1 MQIPARIAAIRQETP
16 TVKSLRL
23 DLGGQEFRFLPGQ
36 WIDCYAEIDGAV
48 GIAGYSMTS
57 SPTTTDTIDL
67 AVKLVGDNPVTH
79 FIHDRARVG
88 DMLNIEVGGDFYYER
103 DMGNSLTLIAGGIGI
118 TPLMSIVRYVNDA
131 APEVRLTL
139 VYSAKAPSEML
150 FHDDLN
156 EIVSKNENIRCLFTV
171 TRPTNEPWDGRVGRI
186 DADMLKKADTDP
198 KSLFFVCGPP
208 PMIAD
213 TVMLVEGLGAPAS
226 RIKYEGWW

>member
-1 MQIPARIAAIRQETP
+1 MQIPVRIAAIRQETP

-57 SPTTTDTIDL
+57 SPTTTDAIDL

-79 FIHDRARVG
+79 FIHDRAKVG
-88 DMLNIEVGGDFYYER
+88 DVLNIEVGGDFYYKR
-103 DMGNSLTLIAGGIGI
+103 DMGDSLTLIAGGIGI
-118 TPLMSIVRYVNDA
+118 TPLISIVRYVNDA

-171 TRPTNEPWDGRVGRI
+171 SQPTYEPWDGRVGRI
-186 DADMLKKADTDP
+186 DADMLEKADIDP
-198 KSLFFVCGPP
+198 KALFFICGPP

-213 TVMLVEGLGAPAS
+213 TVMLVEGLGMPAS
-226 RIKYEGWW
+226 RIKYESW